1 MSNSLSFE
9 RMTTFQVI
17 MEKGLARSL
26 SCKEKPSTP
35 WLLSTSNGLKLGE
48 EPLHQYV
55 LALKGFISLDF
66 EILLESYQVT
76 YQETIPEWS
85 FITPRLNPAT
95 HRLSESLQYE
105 LDLFLDRLDHIQL
118 PEIFGFTYNPIHYP
132 RDFLNEL
139 LVHKPS
145 IIALQ
150 LPAIE
155 DLAPRKLIQLITEV
169 RNQIPANVALYLPG
183 GVPVGFQ
190 TVLIAI
196 GIDILDDSSAYRS
209 AGRNKS
215 FQDGF
220 IMRVKEDN
228 GLGNRIEYN
237 LKELI
242 RDFDGVKESLQQ
254 NILWSRIARDMHAHP
269 NVASLTKLL
278 GKEYQNELKLKRF
291 PRNANNKL
299 TFAGDEGLY
308 HPEVLAFQERVIQ
321 RYRVPN
327 HTKLVVILP
336 CSARKPYLNSKSHKF
351 FEKAINKGSHHYRL
365 STNVWSLTSPLG
377 VVPRELERM
386 YPAQHYDIPVTG
398 DWSDEETQL
407 VGKMLLKMLKQLP
420 NGCKVIVH
428 VSEGYQGVIE
438 FVKQDFEPITSWIG
452 SKPTSD
458 EALHTLRDTVTQTL
472 ISSEG
477 ESIREK
483 KYEYYSK
490 RSIQAAIRYNH
501 GLHSSVNLDEISF
514 VGRPPRP
521 IQVQKEKTHW
531 LTWDS
536 LSGEVR
542 LSPRAALQ
550 VALTS
555 ENWICV
561 DTDSLKGST
570 LYGIAIL
577 DASHE
582 ISPGDEVLIFDT
594 TKSMLLGVG
603 TALISGSTM
612 AQVKSG
618 PIVKLRKK
626 CSIEVIK

>member
-1 MSNSLSFE
+1 
-9 RMTTFQVI
+9 
-17 MEKGLARSL
+17 MEKGLARIL
-26 SCKEKPSTP
+26 RCQDKPSTP
-35 WLLSTSNGLKLGE
+35 WLLSSSNGLKLGD
-48 EPLHQYV
+48 EPLHQYI
-55 LALKGFISLDF
+55 LAKNGFISLHLED
-66 EILLESYQVT
+66 LLENPEFIY
-76 YQETIPEWS
+76 YDTIPEWS

-95 HRLSESLQYE
+95 TRLSDSLQYE
-105 LDLFLDRLDHIQL
+105 LDLFLDRLDQANL
-118 PEIFGFTYNPIHYP
+118 PEIVGFGYNPIQYP
-132 RDFLNEL
+132 PEFLEEL
-139 LVHKPS
+139 LVREPS

-150 LPAIE
+150 LPALE
-155 DLAPRKLIQLITEV
+155 DMPPRKVIQLIMEI
-169 RNQIPANVALYLPG
+169 RNKIPANVALYLPG

-209 AGRNKS
+209 AGRNRS

-220 IMRVKEDN
+220 ILRVKEDN
-228 GLGNRIEYN
+228 GLRDRITRN
-237 LKELI
+237 LKELQ
-242 RDFDGVKESLQQ
+242 RDFDGVKVSLQQ

-269 NVASLTKLL
+269 NVASLVKLL
-278 GKEYQNELKLKRF
+278 GKENQEKLKLKRF
-291 PRNANNKL
+291 PRNAINKL
-299 TFAGDEGLY
+299 TFTGDEGLY
-308 HPEVLAFQERVIQ
+308 HPEVLAFQNRVIQ

-327 HTKLVVILP
+327 HSKLVVILP

-351 FEKAINKGSHHYRL
+351 FEKAINKGSHRYRL

-398 DWSDEETQL
+398 DWSDEEIQS

-420 NGCKVIVH
+420 NDCKVVVH
-428 VSEGYQGVIE
+428 VSEGYRGVIE
-438 FVKQDFEPITSWIG
+438 FVQQDYEIIISWIG

-458 EALHTLRDTVTQTL
+458 EALHRLRDTITQAL
-472 ISSEG
+472 MNSEG
-477 ESIREK
+477 ESLREK

-501 GLHSSVNLDEISF
+501 GLYSSVNLDEISF

-542 LSPRAALQ
+542 LSPHAALQ

-582 ISPGDEVLIFDT
+582 ISPGDEVLIFDMN
-594 TKSMLLGVG
+594 KSTLLGVG
-603 TALISGSTM
+603 TSLISGSTM
-612 AQVKSG
+612 THVKSG
-618 PIVKLRKK
+618 PTVKLRKK
-626 CSIEVIK
+626 CSIEVTK